1 MAKTPAEKRTSQD
14 PAALILREE
23 AWPFVRGK
31 RSHGSDIPP
40 LRKLFSSLYINIGS
54 TIVSHVF
61 GREIEVDRGAADKTE
76 LEFGQFMAIIHTGWC
91 CSGKL

>member
-40 LRKLFSSLYINIGS
+40 LRSSCS
-54 TIVSHVF
+54 
-61 GREIEVDRGAADKTE
+61 AASK
-76 LEFGQFMAIIHTGWC
+76 
-91 CSGKL
+91 

>member
-23 AWPFVRGK
+23 AWPCVRGK

-40 LRKLFSSLYINIGS
+40 LRSSCSAASKYCRLIQ
-54 TIVSHVF
+54 TIK
-61 GREIEVDRGAADKTE
+61 GN
-76 LEFGQFMAIIHTGWC
+76 L
-91 CSGKL
+91 

>member
-40 LRKLFSSLYINIGS
+40 LRSSCSAASILKLQ
-54 TIVSHVF
+54 
-61 GREIEVDRGAADKTE
+61 GAWGASPLAKTPWMAT
-76 LEFGQFMAIIHTGWC
+76 GQMKAGLI
-91 CSGKL
+91 LD